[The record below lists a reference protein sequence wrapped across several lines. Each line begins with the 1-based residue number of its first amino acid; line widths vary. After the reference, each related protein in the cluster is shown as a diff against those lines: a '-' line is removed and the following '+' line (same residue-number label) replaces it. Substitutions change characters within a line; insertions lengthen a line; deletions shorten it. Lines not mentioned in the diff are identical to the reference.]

1 MKLLV
6 VRYGRQLGHDD
17 PDQARGFTAAAEKI
31 AEVPGL
37 VWKLWSYDDAEQKAA
52 SIYLFEDEESA
63 RAWGDG
69 PMKPALSSH
78 EGISEIEVSY
88 FDVDEELSAITRAP
102 LAAQE
107 PA

>member
-17 PDQARGFTAAAEKI
+17 PDQAHGFTAAAEKI

-37 VWKLWSYDDAEQKAA
+37 AWKLWSYDDDAKVAT
-52 SIYLFEDEESA
+52 SVYLFEDEESA

-78 EGISEIEVSY
+78 EGIGEIEVSY